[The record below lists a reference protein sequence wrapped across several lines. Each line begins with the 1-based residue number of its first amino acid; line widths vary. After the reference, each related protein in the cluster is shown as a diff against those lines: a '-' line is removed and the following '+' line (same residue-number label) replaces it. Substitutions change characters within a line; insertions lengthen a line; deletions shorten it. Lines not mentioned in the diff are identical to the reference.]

1 MRSKWILIFLA
12 AAVVTGCEFKCSVG
26 GDGKTQ
32 SKEISG
38 SESNGPLKGAIIKN
52 DIVLDA
58 KDVKVKQA
66 YLVNEVRTPLDKN
79 EIKLGEKIRCVIVLD
94 SGWTKY
100 NGISFI
106 GTSEKILT
114 DNGKVLLDEPDLFKD
129 YTESGVSATD
139 AEVVSINANITEK
152 ATGVDTYKVQ
162 FRIWDKKGSGEV
174 TGSFK
179 FKVN

>member
-1 MRSKWILIFLA
+1 MRTKWILIFMA
-12 AAVVTGCEFKCSVG
+12 AAIVTGCEFKCSVG
-26 GDGKTQ
+26 SAGNTS
-32 SKEISG
+32 SKEITG
-38 SESNGPLKGAIIKN
+38 SESSGPLKGAIIKN

-58 KDVKVKQA
+58 KDVKVKGA
-66 YLVNEVRTPLDKN
+66 YLANEAHKSLDKN
-79 EIKLGEKIRCVIVLD
+79 ETALGEKVRCVIVLD

-100 NGISFI
+100 NGVSFI

-114 DNGKVLLDEPDLFKD
+114 DNGRVLLDEPDLFKD

-139 AEVVSINANITEK
+139 AEVVSIIANITEK
-152 ATGVDTYKVQ
+152 EPGVDTYKVQ
-162 FRIWDKKGSGEV
+162 FRLWDKKGSGEI